1 MAVHHDPTNKSF
13 LKNEY
18 RSVIGQETHVVT
30 HGPVRPYKNDP
41 NIYVEEYVY
50 IGRACILLPGIR
62 IGRCAIVGAGSVIA
76 HDIEPYTVNAGN
88 PVRFIRMREGYE
100 MLRFLANYEART
112 PQGSAP
118 PDWSFLDGKIDEIKR
133 MFGLPRSVLRHDDP
147 AYKIHIFLREKQNIA
162 TQGHPDYEKLTVEDM
177 FEVYGIERV

>member
-1 MAVHHDPTNKSF
+1 MAVHYDSTHKL

-18 RSVIGQETHVVT
+18 RSTIGQESHVIT
-30 HGPVRPYKNDP
+30 HGPVRPYKKDP
-41 NIYVEEYVY
+41 NIYVEEYAY
-50 IGRACILLPGIR
+50 IGKACILLPGIR
-62 IGRCAIVGAGSVIA
+62 IGKCAIVGAGSVVA
-76 HDIEPYTVNAGN
+76 HDIDPYTVNAGN
-88 PVRFIRMREGYE
+88 PVQFIRMRDGYE

-133 MFGLPRSVLRHDDP
+133 MFGLPRPVLRSDDP
-147 AYKIHIFLREKQNIA
+147 AYKIYVFLKKKQNI
-162 TQGHPDYEKLTVEDM
+162 TGQGQPDYSQLIVEDM